1 VNHNLILAKAGDE
14 RPVLAYAVR
23 DRLPRN
29 VRVAKYLLEE
39 VRLDSS
45 RAFVASVAT
54 S

>member
-1 VNHNLILAKAGDE
+1 VNQNLILAKVGGE
-14 RPVLAYAVR
+14 RPVPAYAVR

-39 VRLDSS
+39 VRLDGS
-45 RAFVASVAT
+45 RAFVASVST